1 VLVLAAAGDI
11 FHSLFHPS
19 GRATLSGL
27 VIRRVWRT
35 VRAVSRRRPRLL
47 GLAGP
52 LGVLTAILTW
62 AAMLVVGF
70 ALIYWPSLPAGFL
83 LGSGLEPAAHDG
95 FLDAVYVSL
104 VMLSTLGLGD
114 VSPADPALRLVVPAQ
129 ALMGFG
135 LLTASLT
142 WVLSLYPVLRRMR
155 ALAEEVVTLEEAT
168 GGDVRGGMAEVGPG
182 EATRII
188 SSLTSQLVAVR
199 TDLVQHELVYYF
211 HEGDRLHSLADALPI
226 LVALARHGEEPANPP
241 ELRLAGRRLRLAL
254 EHVAATLAAG
264 VLGRPGLRM
273 AEAFRAYADEHLADG
288 RAGGVRSA

>member
-1 VLVLAAAGDI
+1 M
-11 FHSLFHPS
+11 
-19 GRATLSGL
+19 
-27 VIRRVWRT
+27 IRRVWRA
-35 VRAVSRRRPRLL
+35 VRAVSRRTPRLL

-70 ALIYWPSLPAGFL
+70 ALIYWPSLPEGFL
-83 LGSGLEPAAHDG
+83 LGSGLDPAEHDG
-95 FLDAVYVSL
+95 LLDAVYVSL

-114 VSPADPALRLVVPAQ
+114 LSPVDPALRLVAPAQ

-155 ALAEEVVTLEEAT
+155 ALAEEAVTLEAAT
-168 GGDVRGGMAEVGPG
+168 GGDVRAGMAEVGPG

-188 SSLTSQLVAVR
+188 STLTEELVAVR
-199 TDLVQHELVYYF
+199 TDLVQSELVYYF
-211 HEGDRLHSLADALPI
+211 HVGDRLHSLADALPI
-226 LVALARHGEEPANPP
+226 LVALAEHGEDPGNPP

-254 EHVAATLAAG
+254 EHVAMTLARD
-264 VLGRPGLRM
+264 LLRRPGLGM
-273 AEAFRAYADEHLADG
+273 TEAFRAYADDHLAG
-288 RAGGVRSA
+288 PRARGVPSA